1 MRPPRAH
8 PATAARGAASVGLLL
23 LLPAWVLG
31 WTEASGLAL
40 DTELFLG
47 ASLALAAALAFL
59 LPRGDAPAEAAEPD
73 RPRGWQVAAALAALA
88 ALGVLALMQPHVH
101 LRIAR
106 PDMPMLAAGTL
117 AIAAV
122 VAATWRRL
130 GVVLPL
136 VLLALAVFVFWI
148 GPALPDRFATR
159 PVSGARFVAYLAFDT
174 NGLLSRLV
182 YIAVATIAPFVFFG
196 TLIAATGAGRSL
208 TEPLQR
214 LLASSPGGPAKAA
227 VASSA
232 LFGTVSGS
240 AVANVSTS
248 GPITIPLMVRG
259 GMAPHRAAAVEAVA
273 SSGGQLLPPI
283 MGASAFLIAEFLG
296 LPYAEVALA
305 ALVPACLVFAAL
317 LLTID
322 FGARARGERLA
333 PEAPSDPRRMSDDG
347 LSPRAR
353 LLLHAVVPM
362 AVLVHQL
369 FVVAVAP
376 GKAALVASGVAMA
389 IFLATPGHGGLTAR
403 AMALLRAA
411 AASVPPIAGII
422 LLAGAAAL
430 VMGLLNLSGAGFM
443 LTLRLVELAGGSF
456 ALLAALTA
464 ALTLLLGLGMPTVG
478 VYVIAASLCAPA
490 LVAAGA
496 VPLSAH
502 LFVLAVG
509 MLSMVTPPVALAS
522 FSAAMIAGAPLWR
535 TAFTALGYA
544 LGLVVVAAAFLF
556 QPVLLEPG
564 AGLPFFAALLPC
576 LMALA
581 LVSAAQAGHAF
592 LPLGPLARLAA
603 VGLAACNLVVM
614 TIGQPSPLWA
624 TALLAGAAL
633 LVLHSPAGQR
643 LIRSPRSL
651 PQETRP

>member
-1 MRPPRAH
+1 MTRTLPN
-8 PATAARGAASVGLLL
+8 PAILARGAATVGLLL
-23 LLPAWVLG
+23 LVPAWVLG
-31 WTEASGLAL
+31 WTDALGLAL

-47 ASLALAAALAFL
+47 LSLALAAALAFL
-59 LPRGDAPAEAAEPD
+59 LPPGDAPADAPVGV
-73 RPRGWQVAAALAALA
+73 PRGWQMAVALAALV
-88 ALGVLALMQPHVH
+88 ALGTLALMQPHVH

-106 PDMPMLAAGTL
+106 PDLPMLIAGTL

-122 VAATWRRL
+122 FAATWRRL
-130 GVVLPL
+130 GPVLPL
-136 VLLALAVFVFWI
+136 VLLALAVFVVWI

-214 LLASSPGGPAKAA
+214 LLAGSPGGPAKAA

-232 LFGTVSGS
+232 LFGTISGS

-248 GPITIPLMVRG
+248 GPITIPLMTRG

-273 SSGGQLLPPI
+273 SSAGQLLPPI

-296 LPYAEVALA
+296 LPYREVALA
-305 ALVPACLVFAAL
+305 ALVPACLIFATL
-317 LLTID
+317 VLTID
-322 FGARARGERLA
+322 FGARARGERFM
-333 PEAPSDPRRMSDDG
+333 PEPPARDPAGG
-347 LSPRAR
+347 LSPRLR

-369 FVVAVAP
+369 FVVSVAP
-376 GKAALVASGVAMA
+376 GKAALIASGVAMA
-389 IFLATPGHGGLTAR
+389 IWLATPGNGGLRSR
-403 AMALLRAA
+403 AAALLRA
-411 AASVPPIAGII
+411 SVGAVGPIAGII

-430 VMGLLNLSGAGFM
+430 VMGLLNLSGTGFM
-443 LTLRLVELAGGSF
+443 LTLRLVELADGSF
-456 ALLAALTA
+456 ALLAVLTA
-464 ALTLLLGLGMPTVG
+464 ALTLVLGLGMPTVG
-478 VYVIAASLCAPA
+478 VYVIAATLCAPA

-496 VPLSAH
+496 APLSAH

-535 TAFTALGYA
+535 TAFTALAYA

-564 AGLPFFAALLPC
+564 AGLPFVVALLPC
-576 LMALA
+576 LLALA
-581 LVSAAQAGHAF
+581 LLAAAQAGHAG
-592 LPLGPLARLAA
+592 LPLGPVARLAA
-603 VGLAACNLVVM
+603 VALAAANLAVM
-614 TIGQPSPLWA
+614 TDGQPSPAWA
-624 TALLAGAAL
+624 AALLAGAAL
-633 LVLHSPAGQR
+633 LALHSTAGQR
-643 LIRSPRSL
+643 LMRARRAL
-651 PQETRP
+651 LQETRP